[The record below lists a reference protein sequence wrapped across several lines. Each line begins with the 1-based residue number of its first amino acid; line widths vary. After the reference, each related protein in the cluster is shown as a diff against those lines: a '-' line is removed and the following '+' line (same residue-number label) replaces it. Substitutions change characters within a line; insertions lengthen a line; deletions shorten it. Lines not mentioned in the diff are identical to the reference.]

1 MLGVRTA
8 WEIRMASEPL
18 SDLLDALRKTEAP
31 DLSAHQI
38 ATLLHLRL
46 EELIATASAHD
57 TSQACSESLQLQAV
71 LHDLL
76 RVFSVAALIQ
86 PDRKLAISLIR
97 DAPLPAFRG
106 KTTLQ
111 LVAERRTEDAL
122 DYLESIRSGAVG

>member
-1 MLGVRTA
+1 
-8 WEIRMASEPL
+8 MASDPL
-18 SDLLDALRKTEAP
+18 SDLLAALREPETP
-31 DLSAHQI
+31 DLSARQI

-57 TSQACSESLQLQAV
+57 TSKASSESLKLQAV

-76 RVFSVAALIQ
+76 RVLSVAALIQ

-106 KTTLQ
+106 KTILQ
-111 LVAERRTEDAL
+111 LVAERRAEDVL
-122 DYLESIRSGAVG
+122 DYLESVRSGAAG